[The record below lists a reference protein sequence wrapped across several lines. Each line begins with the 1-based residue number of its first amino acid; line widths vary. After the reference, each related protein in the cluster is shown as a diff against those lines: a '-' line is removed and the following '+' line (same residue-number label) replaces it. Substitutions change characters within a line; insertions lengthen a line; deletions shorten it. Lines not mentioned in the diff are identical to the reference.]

1 MVEKEEEE
9 EEEKPD
15 EGYQLRK
22 SPRYS
27 LLHLQHY
34 CDCLYFLNG
43 RFL

>member
-1 MVEKEEEE
+1 MVEKEE

-34 CDCLYFLNG
+34 CLMVAFCNSLFCS
-43 RFL
+43 